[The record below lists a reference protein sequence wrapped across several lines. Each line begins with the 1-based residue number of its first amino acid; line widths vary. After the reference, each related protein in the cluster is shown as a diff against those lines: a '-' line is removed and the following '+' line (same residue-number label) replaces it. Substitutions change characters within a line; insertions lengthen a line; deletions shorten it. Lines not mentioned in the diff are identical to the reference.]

1 MNITPS
7 RTVVLYVI
15 ATAIFLA
22 CDLVWLGLVARGF
35 YQRHLG
41 YLMRNPV
48 NWAAA
53 LVFYLLFVVGLLIFA
68 IKPALDVHNPS
79 ARCCMARSSG
89 SSPARRTT

>member
-1 MNITPS
+1 MNLTPS
-7 RTVVLYVI
+7 RIVVLYVI

-22 CDLVWLGLVARGF
+22 GDLVRLGLVAEGF

-41 YLMRNPV
+41 YLIRSPDNQ
-48 NWAAA
+48 AAA
-53 LVFYLLFVVGLLIFA
+53 LVFYLLFVVGLLLFA